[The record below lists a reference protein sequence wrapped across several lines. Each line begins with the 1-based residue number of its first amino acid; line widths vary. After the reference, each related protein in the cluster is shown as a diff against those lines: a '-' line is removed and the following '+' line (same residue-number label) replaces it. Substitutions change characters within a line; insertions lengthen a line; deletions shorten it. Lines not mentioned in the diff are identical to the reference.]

1 VSAIVPAEQPDV
13 LPEALVGVSAEVA
26 ELIAHARSIEVTTD
40 AQAQEA
46 TGLLAEFKS
55 RKDRIERARKFLI
68 ADPTNQ
74 IKKFNAICK
83 GTAAPLAEA
92 DQIVRAKVLAFRQ
105 EQERSRA
112 EEQARLDAERKREE
126 AAAAAERQRA
136 EEAARAAEREAAEAA
151 ARAREVASA
160 EEAKL
165 EAEMADLDDD
175 DLLQLDVGGDGTER
189 VVAHRLRE
197 QRLAERAA
205 AKKRQVAEEATQAS
219 IAAQSAP
226 ALQVAAA
233 APLATAGGKA
243 AVSYRW
249 KATVIDE
256 AAVPR
261 QYLKVDMGAINAA
274 VRAGVREI
282 DGCEIKREAGLA
294 VSANG

>member
-1 VSAIVPAEQPDV
+1 MSDLVPTEQQDA

-26 ELIAHARSIEVTTD
+26 ELIAHARSIEVTTE

-83 GTAAPLAEA
+83 GTTAPLAEA

-105 EQERSRA
+105 EQERLRV
-112 EEQARLDAERKREE
+112 EEQARLDAQREK
-126 AAAAAERQRA
+126 
-136 EEAARAAEREAAEAA
+136 EEVDARAERERSEREAREAEATA
-151 ARAREVASA
+151 ARAREAA
-160 EEAKL
+160 IGDL
-165 EAEMADLDDD
+165 ERQMADLDIDA
-175 DLLQLDVGGDGTER
+175 LKSLTIGGDER
-189 VVAHRLRE
+189 
-197 QRLAERAA
+197 ERAA
-205 AKKRQVAEEATQAS
+205 AKHVLELRLAERIATARRDAAEEATQAH

-226 ALQVAAA
+226 AVQVAPA
-233 APLATAGGKA
+233 APLSSAAGKA
-243 AVSYRW
+243 SVSHRW

-261 QYLKVDMGAINAA
+261 QYLKVDQAAINAA
-274 VRAGVREI
+274 VRAEVREI
-282 DGCEIKREAGLA
+282 AGVEIKREAGM
-294 VSANG
+294 VVHGNE